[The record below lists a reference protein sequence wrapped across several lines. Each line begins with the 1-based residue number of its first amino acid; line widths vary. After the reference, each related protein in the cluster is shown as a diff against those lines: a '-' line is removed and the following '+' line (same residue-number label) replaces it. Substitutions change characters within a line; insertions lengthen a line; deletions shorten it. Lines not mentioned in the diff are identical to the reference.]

1 MSDIDE
7 VKQFIM
13 KIESSIKSPQTYERM
28 SLEELSFEL
37 RKAMIN
43 QNTIQESIENFE
55 EKGINSDF
63 IEYAR
68 IVCTNI
74 TERQMTMIQENYF
87 EKLDR
92 MLQSK

>member
-7 VKQFIM
+7 VKQFII

-37 RKAMIN
+37 RKAMIS

-68 IVCTNI
+68 IVCANI
-74 TERQMTMIQENYF
+74 TQRQMTMIQENYF